1 MLKSKMKQ
9 SIQLNW
15 YYHVRKSPTSE
26 PKELLSR
33 FELAGCNNLLNKH
46 FAIWKKMST
55 INYFNS

>member
-33 FELAGCNNLLNKH
+33 FELAGCNNLL
-46 FAIWKKMST
+46 
-55 INYFNS
+55 INILQFRK

>member
-1 MLKSKMKQ
+1 MLKSKMKH

-33 FELAGCNNLLNKH
+33 FELAGCNNLLKN
-46 FAIWKKMST
+46 IWKIMST
-55 INYFNS
+55 LNYFNS